1 MLGRLR
7 RQKRTRRQILVDR
20 ASRPAAILG
29 DLDQA
34 VLRFLRTRGHDP
46 ATESLMKAL
55 GLSGEYGAI
64 WMGIG
69 TAAALADGRR
79 RGRWLAAA
87 GVAPAAIVL
96 NFAVKRTIGRQRP
109 VITEHPPLA
118 RAPSKLSFPS
128 AHATSSFA
136 AAAALGRVE
145 PRAKAPLHGLATAIS
160 VGRPYLGMH
169 YPSDVVA
176 GALLGAVLG
185 RMVPGLDEKEASIG
199 SSHAAH
205 PTPSDRGSESA
216 SPEQGEANPAPSDRG
231 SASVPRTGDAANP
244 PGSDRGS
251 ERASLPDS
259 SPASESRGTGRNID
273 S

>member
-1 MLGRLR
+1 MACAAGGSRIRPASGPAAAARRPSRAPVSSTSTSTASWSEPPRRRSGSSPLHTSWSSAERVPGPILPPMLGRLK
-7 RQKRTRRQILVDR
+7 RQRRTRRQILIDR
-20 ASRPAAILG
+20 ASRPTALLG

-46 ATESLMKAL
+46 ATEAVMKGL

-69 TAAALADGRR
+69 SAAAAADERR
-79 RGRWLAAA
+79 RMRWLFAA

-109 VITEHPPLA
+109 VITDHPPLA

-145 PRAKAPLHGLATAIS
+145 PRAKAPLHGLATA
-160 VGRPYLGMH
+160 
-169 YPSDVVA
+169 
-176 GALLGAVLG
+176 
-185 RMVPGLDEKEASIG
+185 
-199 SSHAAH
+199 
-205 PTPSDRGSESA
+205 
-216 SPEQGEANPAPSDRG
+216 
-231 SASVPRTGDAANP
+231 
-244 PGSDRGS
+244 
-251 ERASLPDS
+251 
-259 SPASESRGTGRNID
+259 
-273 S
+273 